1 MKHGLTFCWSKNFEA
16 FGLDLGRKALI
27 AHDTLYCNKSFS
39 KLFPTKETFVVA
51 ARGKG
56 EWS

>member
-27 AHDTLYCNKSFS
+27 VLHMAHFIVINHFQNYFQLK
-39 KLFPTKETFVVA
+39 KLLL
-51 ARGKG
+51 
-56 EWS
+56 

>member
-27 AHDTLYCNKSFS
+27 AHDTVTHFIVINHFQNYFQLK
-39 KLFPTKETFVVA
+39 KLLL
-51 ARGKG
+51 
-56 EWS
+56 